1 MTERDQYRDLGLDF
15 QLPYRPGEFD
25 DVAHRLTRL
34 VASLEQ
40 RHVTGLV
47 PEELRFAAAALRRAE
62 SLLSPT
68 APAEPALERPVEA
81 PVALPVPVA
90 PEPQAETSEGSAS
103 LEVGQRGEWRGRVG
117 RQPEF
122 ARLQNGRTRAVF
134 YLAQHNDPADPEKT
148 EWLRCYNLDKYAEAL
163 RKKGRLAGADVLV
176 RGAFQGERTI
186 IRKNRPPEQQKTI
199 YCYGIRVLKP
209 SANDRAQ
216 RPPGNS

>member
-1 MTERDQYRDLGLDF
+1 MAEQEQHRDFWQEF
-15 QLPYRPGEFD
+15 QLPYQPGEFD
-25 DVAHRLTRL
+25 DVANRLTRL

-62 SLLSPT
+62 TLLSPT
-68 APAEPALERPVEA
+68 APAEPLPEPCAEA
-81 PVALPVPVA
+81 PVPLATPAEPA
-90 PEPQAETSEGSAS
+90 PHAETNEGSAS

-122 ARLQNGRTRAVF
+122 ERLQNGRTRAVF
-134 YLAQHNDPADPEKT
+134 YLAQHTDPADPEKT

-163 RKKGRLAGADVLV
+163 RKKGRIAGADVLV

-186 IRKNRPPEQQKTI
+186 TRRNRPPQQQKTI
-199 YCYGIRVLKP
+199 YCYSIRVLKP
-209 SANDRAQ
+209 AANDRA
-216 RPPGNS
+216 